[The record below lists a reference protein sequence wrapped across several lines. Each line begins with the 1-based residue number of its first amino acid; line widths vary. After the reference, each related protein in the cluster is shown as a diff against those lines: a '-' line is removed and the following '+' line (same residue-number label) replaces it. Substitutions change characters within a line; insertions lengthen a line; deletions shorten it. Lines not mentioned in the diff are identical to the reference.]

1 MCLCVY
7 VTTHLTTLR
16 ERCVYRIVFYWT
28 IINNNPQCLPL
39 IHPAHSIHWIWHS
52 SCIIPQLVHSAFRV
66 SRFYF
71 IFPTFEFMFCY
82 FSFSC
87 LFLVHHA
94 SGEMASTA
102 LFCHALIVVYI
113 GKCLSI
119 CEAVESSDS
128 PISRNSK
135 MHSAWFAYNKN
146 VKAKNNKQHLNH
158 THAWWRWSE
167 IYKSMYAS
175 A

>member
-1 MCLCVY
+1 METAHQLSSRLLFSTVQQTSKQSAGRQCVCVY

-16 ERCVYRIVFYWT
+16 ERCVYRIVFYRT

-87 LFLVHHA
+87 LFLVPHA
-94 SGEMASTA
+94 SGEVASTA

-113 GKCLSI
+113 EKCLSI
-119 CEAVESSDS
+119 YWEFGHSF
-128 PISRNSK
+128 SRN
-135 MHSAWFAYNKN
+135 AFGLIRI
-146 VKAKNNKQHLNH
+146 Q
-158 THAWWRWSE
+158 
-167 IYKSMYAS
+167 
-175 A
+175 